1 MKKIKR
7 IVFGMI
13 AAVVLFVLV
22 LVGNLMVFERNAKII
37 SKGEP
42 VKKYTQIN
50 QALLV
55 IDIQEATTGEISLTP
70 FYKSE
75 SEGLIKNINTLANAF
90 NKQDLPVI
98 YIRSEISNPLINLL
112 NSSYARGSVGAQ
124 LDNRLTIVSNYEI
137 VKSRNDA
144 FFNTTLD
151 SVLVTN
157 QINKLY
163 MVGLDVAHCIKYTV
177 EAAQNRNYKIGLI
190 KEAVLS
196 ESVEM
201 RDSMLF
207 EFAEQGIEITTI
219 DDFQP

>member
-1 MKKIKR
+1 
-7 IVFGMI
+7 MI

-22 LVGNLMVFERNAKII
+22 LVGNLIVFERNAKII

-75 SEGLIKNINTLANAF
+75 SERLIKNINTLANAF
-90 NKQDLPVI
+90 KKQDLPVI

-163 MVGLDVAHCIKYTV
+163 VVGLDAAHCIKYTV

-201 RDSMLF
+201 RDSMF
-207 EFAEQGIEITTI
+207 VEFAEQGIEITTI

>member
-13 AAVVLFVLV
+13 GAVVLFVLI
-22 LVGNLMVFERNAKII
+22 LVGNLIVFEQNAKIV

-42 VKKYTQIN
+42 IKNYTKTN
-50 QALLV
+50 PALLV
-55 IDIQEATTGEISLTP
+55 IDIQEATTGEVSMIP

-75 SEGLIKNINTLANAF
+75 SERLIENINILANTF
-90 NKQDLPVI
+90 SKQNLPVI

-112 NSSYARGSVGAQ
+112 NSSYAKGSLGAN
-124 LDNRLTIVSNYEI
+124 LDNRLKIVSGFEI

-144 FFNTTLD
+144 FFKTALD
-151 SVLVTN
+151 SVLVKN
-157 QINKLY
+157 QINQLY
-163 MVGLDVAHCIKYTV
+163 LVGLDAAHCIKVTV

-190 KEAVLS
+190 KEALLS

-201 RDSMLF
+201 RDSMF
-207 EFAEQGIEITTI
+207 VEFAQQGIEISTI
-219 DDFQP
+219 NNFKP